1 MKFLLKQYRKTKEKG
16 KSSGRKKAWDRIPF
30 LLLMICAVVFLAGCG
45 RELEERE
52 FPEILVIRE
61 TPLLEALEK
70 EQKKNSKYL
79 DYGQVQCAVFSEDLV
94 MNPEARRDALT
105 CLEQMPVFARNI
117 LVFAG
122 SEEVLEKVEIQEEG
136 LGARL
141 EGFYKNVPKQDREE
155 AVTLGELF
163 YWLHNGDSEVVIPRL
178 IMQEG
183 EMVLSGGVE
192 LKAEVTA
199 GNFARWRE

>member
-1 MKFLLKQYRKTKEKG
+1 MT
-16 KSSGRKKAWDRIPF
+16 D
-30 LLLMICAVVFLAGCG
+30 
-45 RELEERE
+45 
-52 FPEILVIRE
+52 
-61 TPLLEALEK
+61 
-70 EQKKNSKYL
+70 
-79 DYGQVQCAVFSEDLV
+79 
-94 MNPEARRDALT
+94 PEARRDALT

-122 SEEVLEKVEIQEEG
+122 SEEVLEKVEIQEDG
-136 LGARL
+136 LAARL
-141 EGFYKNVPKQDREE
+141 EGLYKNVPKQDRKE

-178 IMQEG
+178 IMQEE